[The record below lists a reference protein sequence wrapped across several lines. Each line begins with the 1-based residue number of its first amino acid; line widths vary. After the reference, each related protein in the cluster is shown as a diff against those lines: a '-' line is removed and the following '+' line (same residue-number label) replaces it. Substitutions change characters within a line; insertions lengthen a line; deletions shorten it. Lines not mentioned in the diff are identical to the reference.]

1 MVSGKNM
8 TDGFLPYMTR
18 PVPNTL
24 PYDFVIQDILKM
36 SSTQLEA
43 FLEPSESNPW
53 LSSTAPIPTF
63 ENDELPSIL
72 RSLLDVGPDQIQ
84 PQTTTTTPK
93 QQLFSPGPL
102 AMSTPTG
109 ITDSPLVEPLV
120 SPIYQNLLI
129 HTSDITDA
137 MSNPCTMSDLTRSM
151 RSDVADITRFNLAGA
166 TTSSV
171 AGKTEPNMIGETPKP
186 TPKKTKTKGIKE
198 TPPQTRPLPINVP
211 PVTPPAGSNHTLKGN
226 TLITHMTQSTLKKLQ
241 VDLDDTITWYKIPT
255 PIAPTAYYKG
265 KDDKPL
271 SSLAAKVKIV
281 SHNKD
286 NIDPK
291 ITQRTTL
298 QSLIHK
304 P

>member
-1 MVSGKNM
+1 M
-8 TDGFLPYMTR
+8 TDGFLLYTTG
-18 PVPNTL
+18 PVPDTS

-36 SSTQLEA
+36 SSVQLEA

-63 ENDELPSIL
+63 ENDKLPSIL
-72 RSLLDVGPDQIQ
+72 RSLLDMGPDQIQ
-84 PQTTTTTPK
+84 PQTTTTAPK

-102 AMSTPTG
+102 ATSTPTG

-120 SPIYQNLLI
+120 SPIYRNPLI
-129 HTSDITDA
+129 HTSDITEA
-137 MSNPCTMSDLTRSM
+137 ISNPCITSDLARSM
-151 RSDVADITRFNLAGA
+151 RSDIADVTRFNLARA
-166 TTSSV
+166 TTANI
-171 AGKTEPNMIGETPKP
+171 AGEAEPNMTRETPKP

-198 TPPQTRPLPINVP
+198 TPPLTRLLPINMP
-211 PVTPPAGSNHTLKGN
+211 PVTPPVGSNHALKGN